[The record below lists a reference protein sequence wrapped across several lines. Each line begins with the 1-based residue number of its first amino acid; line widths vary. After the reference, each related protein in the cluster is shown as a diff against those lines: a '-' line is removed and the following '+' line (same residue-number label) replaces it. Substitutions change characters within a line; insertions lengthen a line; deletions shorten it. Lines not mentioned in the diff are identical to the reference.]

1 MTVDRAFS
9 VLSLTALAI
18 DVLVVFLLLSVF
30 ADSASMAPHLR
41 QWGISSG
48 LLSLLALP
56 IGLALHY
63 LLVEIVFSGRSIGR
77 LCTGL
82 NYIQADTGATA
93 SLGARLQRFSATL
106 ARLGTGTLSLS
117 TRPSSDRRMPCTL
130 TSDWIGV
137 LAPDPAKHNTSIQ
150 SPVKAPGSGTLTTAR
165 QTASLLVTHG
175 PSKGTSSSL
184 SVAIKGEGNGVF
196 VIGRDPQKSHLL
208 LISDPSVSR
217 IQCRIALRNGQY
229 ILVDGAASTEPSAYG
244 TKLDGR
250 QVAPAP
256 AAVIKDGSTI
266 EIGQNRIVFRLGA

>member
-1 MTVDRAFS
+1 VTADKAFS
-9 VLSLTALAI
+9 ALSLTALAI
-18 DVLVVFLLLSVF
+18 DVLVVFLSLSLL
-30 ADSASMAPHLR
+30 ADSALMDPHLKR
-41 QWGISSG
+41 WGISPE

-82 NYIQADTGATA
+82 KYIQADTGATA
-93 SLGARLQRFSATL
+93 ALGARLQRFAAML
-106 ARLGTGTLSLS
+106 LRFGIGTLSIS
-117 TRPSSDRRMPCTL
+117 ARPSSDRRMPCTL

-137 LAPDPAKHNTSIQ
+137 LGPDPARPNTSIR
-150 SPVKAPGSGTLTTAR
+150 SPVKAPGSGTSTSSR

-208 LISDPSVSR
+208 LTSDPSVSR
-217 IQCRIALRNGQY
+217 IQSRIALRNGQY
-229 ILVDGAASTEPSAYG
+229 ILVDGAASAEPSAYG
-244 TKLDGR
+244 TKLNGR
-250 QVAPAP
+250 PVAATP
-256 AAVIKDGSTI
+256 AAVIKDGSII
-266 EIGQNRIVFRLGA
+266 EVGQSRIVFRLGA